1 MNDSTVEILPRYGV
15 NLLSSRK
22 SVGLVCLDN
31 RLADGIAAPDTFGAN
46 AFDDA
51 EESIKYMVLT
61 NTWPNLSRQVTQ
73 ATWERSHLGKLK
85 ESWKID
91 GTTHAMLGTIE

>member
-1 MNDSTVEILPRYGV
+1 MNNSTEEILPRRGA

-31 RLADGIAAPDTFGAN
+31 RLANSIATPDTFRAN

-51 EESIKYMVLT
+51 EESIKYIVLT

-73 ATWERSHLGKLK
+73 ATWKRSHLGKLK

-91 GTTHAMLGTIE
+91 GTTYAMLGAIE